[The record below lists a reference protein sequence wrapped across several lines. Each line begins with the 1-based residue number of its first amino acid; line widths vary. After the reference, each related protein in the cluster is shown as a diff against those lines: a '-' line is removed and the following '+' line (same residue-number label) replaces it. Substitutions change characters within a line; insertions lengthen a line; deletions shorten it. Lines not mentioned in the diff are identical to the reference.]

1 MSAAPMD
8 QSSVR
13 TGLYAELPI
22 PREATTSRVVV
33 NNELLRVVLFAMDA
47 GQELTDH
54 SSPRAVTLQA
64 LEGAMTVG
72 VGGTTHRVDA
82 GDVIYLA
89 PDERHTVLAESPARF
104 ALVMVDLG
112 GWSRAAG

>member
-1 MSAAPMD
+1 MSAAPLD

-33 NNELLRVVLFAMDA
+33 NNELLRVVLFAMDE
-47 GQELTDH
+47 GQELTEH
-54 SSPRAVTLQA
+54 ASPRAVTIQA
-64 LEGAMTVG
+64 LEGTMTVG
-72 VGGTTHRVDA
+72 VGGTPHLVSA

-89 PDERHTVLAESPARF
+89 PGERHTVLAQSPVRF
-104 ALVMVDLG
+104 ALVMVDLAT
-112 GWSRAAG
+112 RAAG